1 MSSFPDEQ
9 LSHHGHGEPARST
22 CMSCQ
27 KTEGFQHDAVNLL
40 YVPGSEILK
49 KSSFEANLWGM
60 EEWGLLLNGKI
71 IFSEVVKGIQ
81 NRNIYLQVA
90 KVGGQREG

>member
-1 MSSFPDEQ
+1 
-9 LSHHGHGEPARST
+9 
-22 CMSCQ
+22 MSCQ